1 VSEQQRD
8 WAAWHAGY
16 DEPDSG
22 LARRLAMV
30 QERIRV
36 ALSEAPPGPLRAISL
51 CAGEGRDLI
60 GVLADHPRREDVTAR
75 LVELDERNAAVARE
89 SAAAAGLD
97 KVEVVTGDAALT
109 RQYAGLVPADLV
121 LMCGMFGNM
130 TDDTVKGTVGFAA
143 QLTARGGTVVWTR
156 QRSEPDPVPV
166 ICGWFGERGFEQAWL
181 SGPDVPLA
189 VGAHR
194 LMADPVPLETD
205 ARMFK
210 FKPFVP

>member
-8 WAAWHAGY
+8 WVAWHAAY
-16 DEPDSG
+16 DQPDSG

-36 ALSEAPPGPLRAISL
+36 ALSEAPPGPLRAVSL
-51 CAGEGRDLI
+51 CAGQGRDLI
-60 GVLADHPRREDVTAR
+60 GALADHPRREDVTAR
-75 LVELDERNAAVARE
+75 LVELDEHNAAFARQ
-89 SAAAAGLD
+89 SAASAGLD

-109 RQYAGLVPADLV
+109 SQYAELVPADLV
-121 LMCGMFGNM
+121 LMCGLFGNI
-130 TDDTVKGTVGFAA
+130 TDEAVQGMVGYAA

-156 QRSEPDPVPV
+156 GRVEPDLVPS
-166 ICGWFGERGFEQAWL
+166 ICGWFGERGFEQVWL
-181 SGPDVPLA
+181 SDPDVVNA

-194 LMADPVPLETD
+194 LVADPVPLEPG
-205 ARMFK
+205 ARMFR